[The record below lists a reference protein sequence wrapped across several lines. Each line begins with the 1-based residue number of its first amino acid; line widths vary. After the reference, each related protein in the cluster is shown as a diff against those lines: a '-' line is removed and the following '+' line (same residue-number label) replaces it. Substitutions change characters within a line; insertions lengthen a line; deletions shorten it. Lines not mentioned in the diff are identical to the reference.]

1 MNKMTVES
9 LWMWAIL
16 IQFRRSVG
24 PSFPYPI
31 YGSYGNSSKKTA
43 TFHDKALKW
52 EKGGGGGVSQLSIFC
67 IFISMKKISSVAKQ
81 Q

>member
-24 PSFPYPI
+24 PCFPYPI

-52 EKGGGGGVSQLSIFC
+52 EKGGGRGGQSTFNILYIH
-67 IFISMKKISSVAKQ
+67 IHEKN
-81 Q
+81 